1 MPDLNAEQITALV
14 AGELD
19 AGRFRI
25 ARAWLNV
32 LIALEDDL
40 QTKWGPTD
48 SGVPLVNVPVLKYG
62 DRCEAHGYDTYVLDG
77 VTFHRATMGVCTDTS
92 APPRAWSAATGEP
105 LYGPPVAEWQGE
117 TCQFCGMHVPGNLSE
132 HASTQHG
139 ERVS

>member
-1 MPDLNAEQITALV
+1 MSDLNAEQITALV
-14 AGELD
+14 SGELD

-77 VTFHRATMGVCTDTS
+77 VTFHRATLGVCTGTS
-92 APPRAWSAATGEP
+92 APPLERKLPQTVMCSSCSFTTDNEAAYLDHYHP
-105 LYGPPVAEWQGE
+105 
-117 TCQFCGMHVPGNLSE
+117 
-132 HASTQHG
+132 
-139 ERVS
+139 